1 MLILELSARSS
12 QQKAQVSGNCPS
24 QHTVFGELQHNLHLL
39 GQILQTPN
47 YYNYEIGRIGEL
59 YH

>member
-1 MLILELSARSS
+1 MLIWELAARSS

-24 QHTVFGELQHNLHLL
+24 QHTVFGELRYNLHLH

-47 YYNYEIGRIGEL
+47 Y
-59 YH
+59 